1 MPTQRQQRVV
11 LAVLSLAAF
20 MASLDVFI
28 VNVAF
33 GAIGKDFHGSSLPD
47 LSWVLNGYAIV
58 FAALLVPAGRLAD
71 RIGRLRVFIAGL
83 LLFTAASAA
92 CAASPDLWSLVAFRV
107 LQAAGGAALT
117 PTSLG
122 LLVAATPPERRVLA
136 IRIWSA
142 VGGLAAAFG
151 PVLGGLLVAASW
163 RWVFLVNVPVGLGAA
178 FVALRVV
185 PDSRDA
191 TVTRIPDVVGAGVL
205 TGSIAVLSLGLV
217 KGGDWGWGSA
227 RTVVCFAAAAG
238 LAAWFVE
245 RSVHHH
251 TPIIEVALVRVRTFG
266 YANLAMLLFSVGF
279 AASLLVEIL
288 WLQDVWHY
296 SAVRTGFAIA
306 PGPSMVPITTILIQ
320 RYARTVPAG
329 RLAPIGCA
337 LFAVASVLTLSSV
350 GAHPSYATEILP
362 AWIIGGIGVGF
373 ALPTLLSS
381 ATSDLPPART
391 STGSGIITMT
401 RQIGFVLGVSV
412 LVAILGTPLS
422 YAAAHRVFRHA
433 WWTVAAVELAAA
445 VASLGV
451 SRRARPASPS
461 AATPMSAT
469 ASVAS

>member
-33 GAIGKDFHGSSLPD
+33 DAIGRDFHGAKISD

-71 RIGRLRVFIAGL
+71 RIGRRKVFIAGL

-92 CAASPDLWSLVAFRV
+92 CAASPGLWWLVGFRV

-122 LLVAATPPERRVLA
+122 LLVAATPPDRRVLA

-151 PVLGGLLVAASW
+151 PVLGGVLVAASW

-178 FVALRVV
+178 VVALRVV

-191 TVTRIPDVVGAGVL
+191 TVTRTPDILGAGVL
-205 TGSIAVLSLGLV
+205 TGAIALLSLALV

-227 RTVVCFAAAAG
+227 RTVGCFVLAVG
-238 LAAWFVE
+238 LALWFLE

-251 TPIIEVALVRVRTFG
+251 TPIIEPALVRVRTFG

-279 AASLLVEIL
+279 AASLLIEIL
-288 WLQDVWHY
+288 WLQNVWHY
-296 SAVRTGFAIA
+296 SALRTGFAIA
-306 PGPSMVPITTILIQ
+306 PGPTMVPLTTIGLQ
-320 RYARTVPAG
+320 RYAKSVPAG
-329 RLAPIGCA
+329 RLAAIGCV
-337 LFAVASVLTLSSV
+337 LFGVASVITLRSV
-350 GAHPSYATEILP
+350 GVHPSYATEILP
-362 AWIIGGIGVGF
+362 AWVLGGVGVGF

-381 ATSDLPPART
+381 ATVDLPPART

-422 YAAAHRVFRHA
+422 YAGAHRVFRHA
-433 WWTVAAVELAAA
+433 WWVIAVVELIAAA
-445 VASLGV
+445 ASIGV
-451 SRRARPASPS
+451 SRRRQPAAPAVGATA
-461 AATPMSAT
+461 AATAAIAT
-469 ASVAS
+469 